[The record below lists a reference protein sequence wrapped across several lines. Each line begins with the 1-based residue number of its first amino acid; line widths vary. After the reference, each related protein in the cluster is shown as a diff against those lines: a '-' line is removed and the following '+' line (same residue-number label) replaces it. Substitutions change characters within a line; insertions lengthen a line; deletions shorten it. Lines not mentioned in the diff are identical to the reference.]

1 MKRIYLLSII
11 MNIGF
16 AAFAQDAQK
25 TIDALTAKMNSVRD
39 YSADV
44 VIKAEIP
51 MLRVLPAKATIYFK
65 QKDKFNIVSKGIAIM
80 PKQGFSDISKL
91 LAKKES
97 YTSLA
102 TGTEKIQ
109 NRLAEIVTILPSGDT
124 SDFILAKLWIDAQ
137 ENVMLKSQ
145 ITSRSNGTMNIEY
158 IYSSQKSLGLPES
171 VVFTVDVKKFKIPKG
186 VATDINR
193 TKTVDDKKPVSK
205 IGKIYL
211 SFSNYVVNKGLRD
224 EVFSKK

>member
-11 MNIGF
+11 LNIGF

-25 TIDALTAKMNSVRD
+25 TVDALTAKMSTARD
-39 YSADV
+39 YSANV

-51 MLRVLPAKATIYFK
+51 MLKVLPVKATIYFK

-97 YTSLA
+97 YTALG
-102 TGTEKIQ
+102 TGIETIQ
-109 NRLAEIVTILPSGDT
+109 NRSAEIITILPIGDT
-124 SDFILAKLWIDAQ
+124 SDFILAKLWIDTK

-145 ITSRSNGTMNIEY
+145 ITSRSNGTMNVDY
-158 IYSSQKSLGLPES
+158 IYASQKSFGLPDS
-171 VVFTVDVKKFKIPKG
+171 VVFTVDVKKFKIPRG

-193 TKTVDDKKPVSK
+193 TTTVDDKKPVSK
-205 IGKIYL
+205 IGKIHL
-211 SFSNYVVNKGLRD
+211 RFSNYVL
-224 EVFSKK
+224 